1 MIDPGTAA
9 VMTASAIA
17 NLALQKFVETGAGKA
32 AEKLAEGA
40 VAKLDNLWQM
50 IWAKLRGQPVEK
62 IKAAIE
68 QKQPISQ
75 AQIDQVAA
83 YLQVAMDSDPK
94 FAKEAQMLAHEITLM
109 QVEDNSS
116 MNQTNYG
123 GTNYQTKTGAN
134 NTNFFGGTQN
144 NTYESK

>member
-1 MIDPGTAA
+1 MIEIAA
-9 VMTASAIA
+9 GAIA
-17 NLALQKFVETGAGKA
+17 NLALQKFVEMGAGKA

-40 VAKLDNLWQM
+40 VVKLDNLRQM
-50 IWAKLRGQPVEK
+50 IWAKLRGQPPVEK
-62 IKAAIE
+62 VKAIVE
-68 QKQPISQ
+68 QKQPITQ

-94 FAKEAQMLAHEITLM
+94 FAKDAQMLAHEITLM

-123 GTNYQTKTGAN
+123 GTNYQTKTGDN
-134 NTNFFGGTQN
+134 NTNIFGTQN
-144 NTYESK
+144 NTYGSK

>member
-1 MIDPGTAA
+1 MIEVAA
-9 VMTASAIA
+9 GVIA

-40 VAKLDNLWQM
+40 VAKLDDLRKM

-62 IKAAIE
+62 VKATIE
-68 QKQPISQ
+68 QKKPITQ
-75 AQIDQVAA
+75 AEIDQVAES
-83 YLQVAMDSDPK
+83 LQVAMDSDPK

-123 GTNYQTKTGAN
+123 GTNYQTKAGNN
-134 NTNFFGGTQN
+134 NTNIFGTQN
-144 NTYESK
+144 NTYKSE